1 LNKRLQTNWPLPFN
15 PAWLIAPARAVLR
28 RSPAGGTETTSKL
41 DLAMNT
47 IPPRPGLRP
56 GIMTSLLGL
65 AMTIPAQAGERT
77 GEAIYKQQ
85 CMSCHGKTGEGS
97 KTYGQPLA
105 GDKSVGQLAKYIA
118 KSMPDDDPGTCVGED
133 AQKVAAFI
141 YDAFYSKTAQARNRP
156 PRIELS
162 RLTVRQYR
170 NTLADL
176 VGSFRGPIAWDGPK
190 GLHGEYFKTQR
201 FRRKED
207 RLVDRVDPTIQF
219 DFGVNLPDG
228 SKTIGHKYAV
238 RWEGS
243 VLAPETGDYEFIVR
257 TEHAARLW
265 VNDLKK
271 PLIDRWVKSGKD
283 NEFRETIHLLGGRA
297 YPIQFEFSK
306 GKHGEKDG
314 KKDPDPPPT
323 PASVALLW
331 KPPQQTVEVIPQRC
345 LTTSKTPE
353 VLVVATPFPPDDR
366 SIGYERGSSISK
378 AWDQAATDA
387 ALEVADYVVAHLG
400 ELSGVKDDSKD
411 REPKL
416 KEFAAKFTE
425 LAFRR
430 PLSNDQ
436 KAFYVDRQFKAAKA
450 PDAAIKRVV
459 LAALLSPRFLYHEV
473 SGKFDAYDVAGRLS
487 YGLWDSLPDQAL
499 RDAAASGKLA
509 TRDQV
514 AAQAGRML
522 GDLRTRS
529 KVREFL
535 FQWLKV
541 DRVPDVSKD
550 PKLFPQFTPE
560 IASDLRTSL
569 DLFLSDVVWSEAS
582 DYRQLLKADELF
594 LNGRLAQF
602 YGAKLPA
609 GGATTF
615 QKVKLEE
622 KERAGLLT
630 HPYLMAS
637 FAYTANSS
645 PIHRGVFVSRGVL
658 GRTLRPPPE
667 AVAPLAPDLH
677 AGLTTRERVS
687 LQTSPKSC
695 QMCHGMINPLGY
707 TLENFDAVGRF
718 RKEEKGK
725 PIDATG
731 TYQTRTG
738 ETVTLK
744 GARELANFLAR
755 SDEAHAAF
763 VQQLFHYL
771 VKQPI
776 RAFGSQELGEMRG
789 FLEHHD
795 FNIRKLMVEIMA
807 TSALTPREAGTKAPS
822 HAVPVASRG

>member
-1 LNKRLQTNWPLPFN
+1 
-15 PAWLIAPARAVLR
+15 
-28 RSPAGGTETTSKL
+28 
-41 DLAMNT
+41 MNT
-47 IPPRPGLRP
+47 RRFRGNQTCLFL
-56 GIMTSLLGL
+56 GSLAGWLCIG
-65 AMTIPAQAGERT
+65 TVPAAAAERT

-85 CMSCHGKTGEGS
+85 CLSCHGKSGEGS

-105 GDKSVGQLAKYIA
+105 GDKSVGQLARYIA

-170 NTLADL
+170 NTLADMI
-176 VGSFRGPIAWDGPK
+176 GSFRGPAVWDGPK
-190 GLHGEYFKTQR
+190 GLHGEYFKSQR
-201 FRRKED
+201 FGRKED
-207 RLVDRVDPTIQF
+207 RILDRVDPTVQF
-219 DFGVNLPDG
+219 DFGVNLPDD
-228 SKTIGHKYAV
+228 SKTIGHKYAI

-243 VLAPETGDYEFIVR
+243 VLATETGDYEFIVR

-271 PLIDRWVKSGKD
+271 PLIDRWVKSGTD
-283 NEFRETIHLLGGRA
+283 TEFRETIHLLGGRP
-297 YPIQFEFSK
+297 YSIRFEFSK

-323 PASVALLW
+323 RATVALLW
-331 KPPQQTVEVIPQRC
+331 KPPNQAVEVIPQRC
-345 LTTSKTPE
+345 LSTSKTPE
-353 VLVVATPFPPDDR
+353 LLVIQTPFPPDDR

-378 AWDQAATDA
+378 AWDQATTDA
-387 ALEVADYVVAHLG
+387 ALDVADYVVAHLG
-400 ELSGVKDDSKD
+400 ELSGVKDDAKD
-411 REPKL
+411 REAKL
-416 KEFAAKFTE
+416 REFARTFTE
-425 LAFRR
+425 RAFRR
-430 PLSNDQ
+430 PLSDGQ
-436 KAFYVDRQFKAAKA
+436 KTHFVDRQFKAAKN
-450 PDAAIKRVV
+450 PDAAIKRVI

-473 SGKFDAYDVAGRLS
+473 GGGLDPHDVACRLS
-487 YGLWDSLPDQAL
+487 YGLWDSLPDQPL
-499 RDAAASGKLA
+499 LAAATAGKLT

-514 AAQAGRML
+514 AAQAERML

-529 KVREFL
+529 KMREFL

-569 DLFLSDVVWSEAS
+569 DLFLSDVVWSDAS
-582 DYRQLLKADELF
+582 DYRRLLRADELF

-602 YGAKLPA
+602 YGARLPA
-609 GGATTF
+609 EASF
-615 QKVKLEE
+615 QKVKMDE

-637 FAYTANSS
+637 FAYTATSS

-707 TLENFDAVGRF
+707 ALENFDAVGRF

-731 TYQTRTG
+731 TYQTRSG
-738 ETVTLK
+738 ENVTIK
-744 GARELANFLAR
+744 GARELAEFLAG
-755 SDEAHAAF
+755 SEEAHTAF

-776 RAFGSQELGEMRG
+776 RAFGSQRLGEL
-789 FLEHHD
+789 LEFFEHRD
-795 FNIRKLMVEIMA
+795 SNIRKLMVEIMA
-807 TSALTPREAGTKAPS
+807 TSALTPRQADPGKSPP
-822 HAVPVASRG
+822 AVPVASRP